1 MIVAR
6 ETRGAH
12 NPEGM
17 TWFGGREAYHPF
29 GVENKSSFNLESVHP
44 FGVVKN
50 NA

>member
-6 ETRGAH
+6 ETHDAH

-17 TWFGGREAYHPF
+17 AGLGGREACHLF
-29 GVENKSSFNLESVHP
+29 GVENEPSFKLESVHP

-50 NA
+50 NS